1 MCKFLY
7 SEIVGEYEKNTGLV
21 IVEEFCYCYIDLMVV
36 LSVIVVGYVFFFW
49 GKNVEDVVYNVVVL
63 EEIFVMVFVICLFN
77 SGIKIQFELFD
88 KYYLCKYGVNV
99 YYGQR

>member
-1 MCKFLY
+1 MGIDIFVFGIIYVDYFYGDIFCMCKFLY

-77 SGIKIQFELFD
+77 SGIKI
-88 KYYLCKYGVNV
+88 
-99 YYGQR
+99 